1 MSRLRRMLLT
11 GRIIFITAH
20 VLPPLLPLTPS
31 EYDTILLA
39 IADAR
44 DNRKFALL
52 GYLMMPSHLHLL
64 LAPAQ
69 SDTLSAILREIK
81 ITASKRIHPARK
93 TTGAF
98 WQPRSFD
105 RIIRSRAIFEK
116 ALLYLHLNPVEA
128 SLRIAHPNGAGPV
141 GLPTTQAAHR
151 SYPSIASTGL
161 SPTDIRIA

>member
-1 MSRLRRMLLT
+1 MSRLRRMLLA
-11 GRIIFITAH
+11 GRIIFITTH
-20 VLPPLLPLTPS
+20 VLSSALPLTPT

-52 GYLMMPSHLHLL
+52 GYLMMPTHLHLL
-64 LAPAQ
+64 IAPTQ
-69 SDTLSAILREIK
+69 SDTLSAMLREIK
-81 ITASKRIHPARK
+81 ITASKRIHAARK
-93 TTGAF
+93 TNGAF

-128 SLRIAHPNGAGPV
+128 SLTDHPSKWRWSSWFAYNPGGTPIVPIDRIDWP
-141 GLPTTQAAHR
+141 
-151 SYPSIASTGL
+151 I
-161 SPTDIRIA
+161 TD

>member
-1 MSRLRRMLLT
+1 MLLT
-11 GRIIFITAH
+11 GRIIFITTQ
-20 VLPPLLPLTPS
+20 VLPRLLPLTPA

-69 SDTLSAILREIK
+69 SDTLSAISREIK
-81 ITASKRIHPARK
+81 ITASKRIHAARK
-93 TTGAF
+93 TTGTF

-128 SLRIAHPNGAGPV
+128 NLTDHPAKWRWSSWFAYNPGGVPIVPIDRIDWP
-141 GLPTTQAAHR
+141 
-151 SYPSIASTGL
+151 I
-161 SPTDIRIA
+161 TD

>member
-1 MSRLRRMLLT
+1 MLLT
-11 GRIIFITAH
+11 GRIIFITTH
-20 VLPPLLPLTPS
+20 VLPSARPPTPT

-44 DNRKFALL
+44 DHRKFALL
-52 GYLMMPSHLHLL
+52 GYLMMPSHLHVL

-81 ITASKRIHPARK
+81 ITATKRIHAARK

-98 WQPRSFD
+98 WQSRSFD

-128 SLRIAHPNGAGPV
+128 NLTDHPSKWRWSSWFAYNPGGIAPIPIDRIDWPV
-141 GLPTTQAAHR
+141 
-151 SYPSIASTGL
+151 S
-161 SPTDIRIA
+161 D